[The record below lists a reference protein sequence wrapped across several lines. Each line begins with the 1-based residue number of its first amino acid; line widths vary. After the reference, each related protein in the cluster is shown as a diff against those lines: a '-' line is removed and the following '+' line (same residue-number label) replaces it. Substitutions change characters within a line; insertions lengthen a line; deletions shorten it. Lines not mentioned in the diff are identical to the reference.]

1 MIYGFHKWV
10 IQVKVDPY
18 VSDLLLAGLD
28 ELSDIWP
35 SGIDE
40 LKEPSSLLQDVQA
53 ASIVLFPFLA
63 LFFCFSV
70 ILCLRNHKKS
80 VGGSVWFF

>member
-1 MIYGFHKWV
+1 MRYGSLKWV

-18 VSDLLLAGLD
+18 VSDLLLVGED

-40 LKEPSSLLQDVQA
+40 LTELQ
-53 ASIVLFPFLA
+53 
-63 LFFCFSV
+63 
-70 ILCLRNHKKS
+70 H
-80 VGGSVWFF
+80 

>member
-18 VSDLLLAGLD
+18 VSDLLLAGVD

-35 SGIDE
+35 SDIDE
-40 LKEPSSLLQDVQA
+40 LKVLQ
-53 ASIVLFPFLA
+53 
-63 LFFCFSV
+63 
-70 ILCLRNHKKS
+70 H
-80 VGGSVWFF
+80 

>member
-18 VSDLLLAGLD
+18 VSDLLLAGVD

-40 LKEPSSLLQDVQA
+40 LTELQ
-53 ASIVLFPFLA
+53 
-63 LFFCFSV
+63 
-70 ILCLRNHKKS
+70 H
-80 VGGSVWFF
+80 